1 MRLRDVAHT
10 RAGDKGNGLNISVIP
25 YRQSDYIFLKEQLT
39 AEKVKHFFRDMCKG
53 AVIRY
58 EIDGLSSLNF
68 VLEHA
73 LDGGSCRTLGLD
85 ALGRSTALALLEIE
99 LEDVQ

>member
-1 MRLRDVAHT
+1 MRLRDIAHT

-25 YRQSDYIFLKEQLT
+25 YRESDYAFLKEQLS
-39 AEKVKHFFRDMCKG
+39 AEKIQYFFRDMCKG
-53 AVIRY
+53 TVTRY

-68 VLEHA
+68 VLEHS

-99 LEDVQ
+99 L